1 MNVRRI
7 RRITAAVAMFV
18 ATASPALACALD
30 SDPVAQHAEH
40 PTTVVLSNLSRDQS
54 GALMAEPAQARLYL
68 EGRNVGSGM
77 QAVSAS
83 RHDATVLLNFRYALD
98 PHADY
103 ELHHPA
109 FDEPLDIDGAPR
121 VATPPT
127 VQGVLPNAD
136 VLPANV
142 LRLYV
147 EFNEPMSSK
156 FRISEAVEIVDLET
170 GRIVDAAL
178 LDLERPL
185 FDRTNTRLT
194 VIFNPGRTKR
204 GVGSNLEGGA
214 PLRPNRRYALRIK
227 AGLLDEEGDALSE
240 DFEHVFRTVE
250 PNRNALDTAR
260 WSIRAPAVGTREP
273 LVIAFDRWLDPFQAE
288 NRIALANPFGR
299 RFPIHAKSSGRE
311 LRIQPTEG
319 WQPGCYTLA
328 VSPEL
333 EDLAGNRTIRAFDD
347 RHKGGH
353 EAERIRL
360 PLGDATACQS

>member
-1 MNVRRI
+1 M
-7 RRITAAVAMFV
+7 TAAVAMFV
-18 ATASPALACALD
+18 ATASPAPACTHD
-30 SDPVAQHAEH
+30 SAPVAQHAVH
-40 PTTVVLSNLSRDQS
+40 PATVVLFNLSHEQS

-68 EGRNVGSGM
+68 EGRNVGRGM

-83 RHDATVLLNFRYALD
+83 RHDATIQLKFRYPLD

-103 ELHHPA
+103 ELHHPVLE
-109 FDEPLDIDGAPR
+109 EPLDIDGAPR
-121 VATPPT
+121 EATPPT
-127 VQGVLPNAD
+127 VQGVVPNAD

-147 EFNEPMSSK
+147 EFDEPMSSK
-156 FRISEAVEIVDLET
+156 FRFSEAVEVVDLET
-170 GRIVDAAL
+170 GLPMDAAL

-227 AGLLDEEGDALSE
+227 AGLLDEDGDALNE
-240 DFEHVFRTVE
+240 DFEHEFRTVE
-250 PNRNALDTAR
+250 PNRRALDTAS
-260 WSIRAPAVGTREP
+260 WSIRAPTVGTREP

-299 RFPIHAKSSGRE
+299 RFPAHAKSSGRE

-319 WQPGCYTLA
+319 WQPGCYTLS

-333 EDLAGNRTIRAFDD
+333 EDVSGNRTIRAFDD
-347 RHKGGH
+347 RHKGRH

-360 PLGDATACQS
+360 SLGDATACQG